1 MATQRKKKQAKLKF
15 ELSRSGVFGI
25 GVVSFCVFL
34 WMFLL
39 GIWVGQKVL
48 FPVQGTK
55 SVVGQQ
61 VSDVATGLLYL
72 ENNGKT
78 KKTF

>member
-1 MATQRKKKQAKLKF
+1 MATQRKKKPAKLKF

-25 GVVSFCVFL
+25 GVVIFCVFL

-39 GIWVGQKVL
+39 GVWVGQKVL
-48 FPVQGTK
+48 FPTQGTK
-55 SVVGQQ
+55 SGVEQR
-61 VSDVATGLLYL
+61 VSDVAKDLLYL
-72 ENNGKT
+72 ENTGKT